1 MKIIFKYTLYAVV
14 GFILNDFLG
23 VLYGSIWLILVCVFN
38 TIKVKNTRDSGS
50 QVLLIFYSVYVLLAT
65 IGNIDVNN
73 TFKSGI
79 WISSYAYARPD
90 FFQEASLIWILG
102 NLSIFCGIEM
112 IQKNIFPK
120 VSYNLKYKQLN
131 TLYYISYLLVFNQY
145 LLKLRLPGSLGDF
158 IDLIPLITVLFFAKL
173 SYIYNDKSLRRK
185 ALLLCVTLVAINVLF
200 SYLRTSMVLPIVV
213 YSLGVLI
220 GAKSFKPLFS
230 VYYIPVY
237 VFGLFFIAFFS
248 VFGSSRSNLGTGIS
262 RLTSLQ
268 SAKDVSEQDIYLDT
282 DNDKLTALQ
291 RGSTIAQL
299 SGIVGLTN
307 ENGFYSGQA
316 TQPLVIALIP
326 RFLWPEKPKIALGV
340 WFALELGAAQKT
352 DDWYNNSINMTIPGH
367 LFIDF
372 GYVGLI
378 VGGLLIGVLFQLI
391 WLSAGFFDHPYNI
404 TGNILGGYIIYM
416 AFLGLGAD
424 LQIVITLIAIYMIL
438 YAFSYM
444 FNRNEKNTLYRP
456 AVERK

>member
-1 MKIIFKYTLYAVV
+1 MTAVKAK
-14 GFILNDFLG
+14 D
-23 VLYGSIWLILVCVFN
+23 
-38 TIKVKNTRDSGS
+38 KNPFA
-50 QVLLIFYSVYVLLAT
+50 LPLFYSLYVILAT
-65 IGNIDVNN
+65 IGNIDVNSV
-73 TFKSGI
+73 FDSGI
-79 WISSYAYARPD
+79 WITSYAYARPEY
-90 FFQEASLIWILG
+90 FKEASLIWMIG
-102 NLSIFCGIEM
+102 NFSIFSGMEM
-112 IQKNIFPK
+112 TKRHRFPK
-120 VSYNLKYKQLN
+120 VSYNLKHSQLN
-131 TLYYISYLLVFNQY
+131 NLFYLSIVLAFNQY
-145 LLKLRLPGSLGDF
+145 LLKIRLPGSLGDF
-158 IDLIPLITVLFFAKL
+158 IDIIPLISIFFFAKL
-173 SYIYNDKSLRRK
+173 SYNYNDKKLRKR
-185 ALLLCVTLVAINVLF
+185 ALLLCVMLVILNVLL
-200 SYLRTSMVLPIVV
+200 SYLRLLMVLPIVV
-213 YSLGVLI
+213 YVLGTLI
-220 GAKSFKPLFS
+220 GAKSIKPFLS
-230 VYYIPVY
+230 VYYLPIY
-237 VFGLFFIAFFS
+237 IFGIFFITYFS
-248 VFGSSRSNLGTGIS
+248 IFGENRSQLGSGLSRITN
-262 RLTSLQ
+262 LQ

-299 SGIVGLTN
+299 SGIVGLTK
-307 ENGFYSGQA
+307 ENGLYEGQA

-352 DDWYNNSINMTIPGH
+352 DGWYNNSINMTIPGH

-424 LQIVITLIAIYMIL
+424 LQIVITLIAIYLIL

-444 FNRNEKNTLYRP
+444 FNKNEKNTLYRT
-456 AVERK
+456 AVER